1 MSFLKVKFALL
12 FFVFLLNYDTLSQ
25 LNLRDSTISMPWF
38 AVHYGGNWSQKDLLQ
53 KFGYLNHLGF
63 FAGYKTNKNWI
74 WGIDANF
81 IFSEKVKL
89 TGLYDHL
96 RDSNGNISDVN
107 GDIAIV
113 VTQAR
118 GLNANLSI
126 GKVIPVLSVN
136 KNSGIYIHAGLGYL
150 THKIRTETQEHVVPQ
165 IELEYRKG
173 YDRLVSGI
181 NFHQFIGYAF
191 LGNTSLI
198 KFYAGFYAQQ
208 GFTQN
213 LRDIFFDQPEIPV
226 SQATMKDFQAGFR
239 LGWFIPIY
247 KRKPKDFYFN

>member
-1 MSFLKVKFALL
+1 
-12 FFVFLLNYDTLSQ
+12 
-25 LNLRDSTISMPWF
+25 MPWV
-38 AVHYGGNWSQKDLLQ
+38 AVHYGGNWAQKDLIE

-74 WGIDANF
+74 WGLDANF
-81 IFSEKVKL
+81 IFSEKVNL

-96 RDSNGNISDVN
+96 RDSNGNISDIN

-118 GLNANLSI
+118 GLNTNLSI
-126 GKVIPVLSVN
+126 GKIIPVLSVN
-136 KNSGIYIHAGLGYL
+136 KNSGIYLNAGAGFL

-181 NFHQFIGYAF
+181 NFHQFVGYAF
-191 LGNTSLI
+191 LGNTSLV
-198 KFYAGFYAQQ
+198 KFYGGFYAQQ
-208 GFTQN
+208 GFTKN
-213 LRDIFFDQPEIPV
+213 RREIFFDQADVPV
-226 SQATMKDFQAGFR
+226 SKEIMRDFQIGFR